1 MIGRTSP
8 EDTSTHHD
16 DAHRL
21 IPRSLFDHVQDLAG
35 RPRACWLQDYT
46 RQPRRQQSKLIG
58 PAFLESSHAPWAVLL
73 VAAAAVPAKC

>member
-1 MIGRTSP
+1 MVGRTGP
-8 EDTSTHHD
+8 EDTCTHHD
-16 DAHRL
+16 DAHCL

-58 PAFLESSHAPWAVLL
+58 PAFLESSHAVATAA
-73 VAAAAVPAKC
+73 VAAKA